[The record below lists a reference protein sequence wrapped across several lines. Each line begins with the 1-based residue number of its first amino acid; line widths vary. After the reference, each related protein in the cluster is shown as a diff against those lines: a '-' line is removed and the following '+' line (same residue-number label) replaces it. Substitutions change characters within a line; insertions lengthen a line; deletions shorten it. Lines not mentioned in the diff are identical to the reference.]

1 MAISFSNI
9 GGAEPSTLTFKAGT
23 VVINRGSTAEQQE
36 IICLGDPQTSNAIA
50 RVLAAAPTSTEF
62 GLLVRIVSGP
72 SSAADLPVL
81 ISGNSTVVQGTNPWI
96 VGGNSSIRANL
107 SSTAADNPVSISGNS
122 TVFQGTS
129 PWVIGGNSSVRA
141 NFSSTS
147 TDNPVTAASVAVAS
161 ATLSNVNASGSAV
174 TVLASNASRN
184 GAIVYNDSTTNLRI
198 KFGTAASATSFTYFL
213 GPGATWEMPPAITYT
228 GIITGIWDSATGAAR
243 VTEL

>member
-23 VVINRGSTAEQQE
+23 VALTRGSTVEQQE

-107 SSTAADNPVSISGNS
+107 SSTAA
-122 TVFQGTS
+122 
-129 PWVIGGNSSVRA
+129 
-141 NFSSTS
+141 
-147 TDNPVTAASVAVAS
+147 DNPVTAASVAVAS